1 MSQWGTGTVIMNRYQ
16 LESMLG
22 QGGMGSVW
30 KAEHLQLKSPV
41 AIKMLDPAIANNEQM
56 LARFLREAQA
66 CASLRSPH
74 VVQIFDYGVD
84 DGTAFIAMEMLN
96 GESLSDR
103 IARLGRMPA
112 DEVIRFLGE
121 VLRAIGKAHEAGIVH
136 RDLKPDNVFICRDD
150 PEFAKVLDFGVAK
163 ITNKELGSSGGK
175 TQTGMM
181 IGTPYYM
188 SPEQT
193 QAKDVDHRADLW
205 GIAIIAYECLTGQRP
220 FSGESFGELVI
231 AICTSPVPLPS
242 KLATVPPGFDE
253 WFIRATQRDK
263 SRRFQSAREMAEELA
278 KLGGM
283 SLGPRPA
290 FVSGAMPV
298 VSTVPTRRANSPL
311 PVAAASAAVPMVASR
326 TDDLQLTTGQRAV
339 VSSGTPPAPESR
351 RQTNPAMVALAGL
364 AGLIV
369 VGVGIFVAAGGAAAF
384 RAPTV
389 EESAAAA
396 LTPVETAP
404 PPVEPPPV
412 VAPPTTVAAPPATVA
427 APTASALPSP
437 PPSASAPP
445 AAQPPPPAAKP
456 APQPANAAA
465 KSPVTPKAGPAP
477 KGKDPLPPKNWEF

>member
-290 FVSGAMPV
+290 FVSGAMPA
-298 VSTVPTRRANSPL
+298 SAPCRRGAPTRRCPWR
-311 PVAAASAAVPMVASR
+311 PHR
-326 TDDLQLTTGQRAV
+326 
-339 VSSGTPPAPESR
+339 
-351 RQTNPAMVALAGL
+351 
-364 AGLIV
+364 
-369 VGVGIFVAAGGAAAF
+369 
-384 RAPTV
+384 
-389 EESAAAA
+389 
-396 LTPVETAP
+396 
-404 PPVEPPPV
+404 
-412 VAPPTTVAAPPATVA
+412 
-427 APTASALPSP
+427 LPSP
-437 PPSASAPP
+437 WWRHVRTTCSSPPGSAPWFR
-445 AAQPPPPAAKP
+445 AVRRPPP
-456 APQPANAAA
+456 
-465 KSPVTPKAGPAP
+465 
-477 KGKDPLPPKNWEF
+477 